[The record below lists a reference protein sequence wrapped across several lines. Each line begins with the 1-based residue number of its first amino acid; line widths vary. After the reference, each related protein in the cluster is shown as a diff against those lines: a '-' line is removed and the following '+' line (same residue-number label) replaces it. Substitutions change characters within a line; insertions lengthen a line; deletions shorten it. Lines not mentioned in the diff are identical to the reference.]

1 MAQQPPRRDLGCN
14 GQSPTIT
21 SKTAYTP
28 VSNRASSRSV

>member
-1 MAQQPPRRDLGCN
+1 MARKPPHKALGCN
-14 GQSPTIT
+14 DQSPTIT